1 MKYGKIVYNYGEAAL
16 RSSGYNLGDGIQTLA
31 LEYIY
36 QSMGIPEEDIIEIDV
51 CDINTYTGEYVLLP
65 MYSVAI
71 GIGFAKLPLSP
82 KIVPVF
88 ISSHFAKNVFT
99 QEEVNYLK
107 SYEPI
112 GCRDEFSLQIM
123 KKHGIRSYMS
133 GCITVVFPQRK
144 QKVDNGKV
152 FLVDTPDS
160 LESFLPKEI
169 VNRGERCTH
178 MIPIPKREMTTE
190 DGRINYQKSK
200 QMLERYE
207 EEAALVI
214 SSRLHALVPC
224 MAMGIPVI
232 GAFENISYRFSW
244 MDKYLHLYSQKEFKN
259 INWYPA
265 PIIYEDIKEKILEF
279 FCCQIQKAYEDN
291 KEICDISEFYE
302 NRDKARY
309 GSYYLDKIEELHDY
323 MPEEFEYLIWGG
335 GLIGTAIYGIMK
347 EEFPKATLVAV
358 IDNYLTGTWHGC
370 KIIKPDALTQYS
382 NKFILLATYSGKE
395 ECYRK
400 MNELGLVENE
410 NYIYVAT
417 QNG

>member
-31 LEYIY
+31 MEYIY
-36 QSMGIPEEDIIEIDV
+36 QTMGIPEKDIVEIDV
-51 CDINTYTGEYVLLP
+51 CDINTYMGEYLLLP

-82 KIVPVF
+82 KIIPVF
-88 ISSHFAKNVFT
+88 ISSHFAKNIFT
-99 QEEVNYLK
+99 QEEINYLK

-112 GCRDEFSLQIM
+112 GCRDEFSLKIM
-123 KKHGIRSYMS
+123 EKHGIRAYIS

-144 QKVDNGKV
+144 QSSNIGKV
-152 FLVDTPDS
+152 FLVDIPDS
-160 LESFLPKEI
+160 LEDFLPKELI
-169 VNRGERCTH
+169 RQAERYTH
-178 MIPIPKREMTTE
+178 MISIPKREMTSK
-190 DGRINYQKSK
+190 DGKINYQKSK

-207 EEAALVI
+207 KEADLVI

-232 GAFENISYRFSW
+232 GVFENISYRFSW
-244 MDKYLHLYSQKEFKN
+244 LDKYLHLYSQKEFEN
-259 INWYPA
+259 INWNPA
-265 PIIYEDIKEKILEF
+265 PVLYEGIKERILDF
-279 FCCQIQKAYEDN
+279 FCCQIQKVYEANND
-291 KEICDISEFYE
+291 ICSISEFYE
-302 NRDKARY
+302 DRDKARY
-309 GSYYLDKIEELHDY
+309 GSYYLDKVEALHSY

-335 GLIGTAIYGIMK
+335 GLIGTTIYEIMK
-347 EEFPKATLVAV
+347 KEFPKATLIAV
-358 IDNYLTGTWHGC
+358 IDNYLIGTWHDC
-370 KIIKPDALTQYS
+370 KIIKPDMLEQYR
-382 NKFILLATYSGKE
+382 NKFIFLATYSGKD